1 MKLQGGTMSGKR
13 SNRGFTLIELL
24 VVLAILGL
32 MAGIIGPQVIQYLG
46 ESKTKTAKL
55 QIDEFGSALDLF
67 HLDVGRYPSNDEG
80 LEALVQSPAA
90 AGKWHGPYLKKNFVP
105 TDPWGNS
112 FHYRFP
118 GEHGT
123 YDIYSYG
130 ADNRA
135 GGDDENQDIG
145 SWQ

>member
-1 MKLQGGTMSGKR
+1 MTEKR
-13 SNRGFTLIELL
+13 YYNGFTLIELL

-55 QIDEFGSALDLF
+55 QIDEFSSSLDLY
-67 HLDVGRYPSNDEG
+67 HLDVGRYPSTDEG
-80 LEALVQSPAA
+80 LDALVQAPPGAH
-90 AGKWHGPYLKKNFVP
+90 KWHGPYLKKNYVP
-105 TDPWGNS
+105 LDPWGYG

-118 GEHGT
+118 GEHAV

-135 GGDDENQDIG
+135 GGEGENQDIG